1 MNALIRNIILVLL
14 SCFTGSIPFCY
25 LIARLKKKD
34 LTKLGDKNPGGW
46 NLTFNVSKYWGL
58 LGGLLDVCKGFLP
71 YFLILKY
78 TDSQFTALVAG
89 CAVIAGHN
97 YSPFLKFSGGKG
109 IASLLGLLLAI
120 HPFSVMVFGAGIV
133 LGLVLIKN
141 MIWGV
146 TSGLASFIIFFTLY
160 FNSAIFIIFGLL
172 LFLIIIP
179 KYVNRSIPLVR
190 NFKFRKEKTLK
201 DLFTPKM
208 R

>member
-1 MNALIRNIILVLL
+1 MNTLIRNILLVILSYLA
-14 SCFTGSIPFCY
+14 GSLPFCY

-46 NLTFNVSKYWGL
+46 NLAFNVSKPWGL
-58 LGGLLDVCKGFLP
+58 MGALLDVAKGFLP
-71 YFLILKY
+71 YFIILRY
-78 TDSQFTALVAG
+78 TGSEFTALIAG

-120 HPFSVMVFGAGIV
+120 HPFSVIVFGTGIV
-133 LGLVLIKN
+133 LGLVLTKN

-146 TSGLASFIIFFTLY
+146 VSGMAAFTLFFTLY
-160 FNSAIFIIFGLL
+160 FNSGNYIIFGIL

-179 KYVNRSIPLVR
+179 KYVNHSIPLTR
-190 NFKFRKEKTLK
+190 NFKFRKEKALK
-201 DLFTPKM
+201 DLFTPKV